1 MTDAEVDT
9 LRCDGIHLSTLDS
22 VRARLAAQVAAG
34 TFTQNIA
41 DQLFTDSPFQSNQL
55 GARSAKFWMVSH
67 PVDVKDSGVELL
79 LESWGGEAV
88 YFWQRDVMLQEMLT
102 QIGRPRTR
110 NRYAAGSVAP
120 QLFGRGRRRRD
131 IRPNIGLRFQ
141 QEGLRP
147 LDVC

>member
-102 QIGRPRTR
+102 QIGRPRVLEIAMPLARSRHSYSAADAVVATYGR
-110 NRYAAGSVAP
+110 TLGCGSNRKAFD
-120 QLFGRGRRRRD
+120 L
-131 IRPNIGLRFQ
+131 
-141 QEGLRP
+141 
-147 LDVC
+147 